1 MEGVKVPTIKES
13 CEQALAEHAA
23 KIALSEIGRRQELAK
38 LQAEFDST
46 ENGVDPATPE
56 SLARLMQQIRS
67 AHAELEAV
75 APEHRDTPE
84 YQLAENCLKA
94 LIREYGIQDTEL
106 AARKV

>member
-1 MEGVKVPTIKES
+1 MEGVKVPT
-13 CEQALAEHAA
+13 
-23 KIALSEIGRRQELAK
+23 KIALSEIGSASACSHDSAADRELAK